1 MKHIRVGR
9 LRIMLATFLLPVL
22 LSALPSSVVG
32 LAHADNGAY
41 LNEVQST
48 VRVRMNENQAMRLG
62 SAACQTLRKGPDG
75 QITDQS
81 RAEAAQAVART
92 SRSVG
97 VNRNDGL
104 DRGNAMRLTVAAEHH
119 LC

>member
-1 MKHIRVGR
+1 MKHARVGH

-22 LSALPSSVVG
+22 LSALPSIGV
-32 LAHADNGAY
+32 AHADDNAF
-41 LNEVQST
+41 LSEVYST
-48 VRVRMNENQAMRLG
+48 VRVPMKDSQALQLG
-62 SAACQTLRKGPDG
+62 STACQTLSRGPDG
-75 QITDQS
+75 LITEQS
-81 RAEAAQAVART
+81 RAVASQAVARA

-104 DRGNAMRLTVAAEHH
+104 DRGNAMMLTIAAEQY